1 MSVVFSPSLL
11 LLEIGDFVFR
21 DKAKNALILYVVTAM
36 FAVTLKS
43 NTFFNTTLIPA
54 CFSCVNLRREPY
66 FIHQF
71 QEE

>member
-21 DKAKNALILYVVTAM
+21 DKAKNALILYVVTAV
-36 FAVTLKS
+36 FAVAIKS

-54 CFSCVNLRREPY
+54 CFSCVNLRRELY